1 MPRVKRGVTS
11 HRRHKR
17 LLKQTKGFT
26 GLRHRSVKKAREA
39 LFKAWS
45 YAYRDRRNR
54 KRDFRRLWIQRINAG
69 ARQHGLSYSQF
80 MHGLDLAGQHLNR
93 KMLAELAYHEPDAF
107 AKLAADAEAALSKK
121 PATKKDEAA
130 AGAKKSARA
139 KSQE

>member
-17 LLKQTKGFT
+17 LMAQTKGYQ
-26 GLRHRSVKKAREA
+26 GLRRHSVKKAREA
-39 LFKAWS
+39 LLKAWS

-80 MHGLDLAGQHLNR
+80 IFGLQQSGGPQAELNR
-93 KMLAELAYHEPDAF
+93 KMLAEIAYNQPDVFAGLAEQ
-107 AKLAADAEAALSKK
+107 AKQGLKQPSRATAAKE
-121 PATKKDEAA
+121 T
-130 AGAKKSARA
+130 SAQA
-139 KSQE
+139 